1 MIIICTRPM
10 LQLSLLS
17 TTYLDIPCGLVC
29 VGRHE
34 DLFQLALSLQR
45 CDPFLL
51 DVAVSGFPHEE
62 VLDDVPHRFPGQKV
76 ITDVVE
82 VFTVFLD
89 GLLKEIGL

>member
-1 MIIICTRPM
+1 M

-34 DLFQLALSLQR
+34 DLFQLALSLQSF
-45 CDPFLL
+45 DPFLL

-62 VLDDVPHRFPGQKV
+62 VLDDVAHRLPRQEV
-76 ITDVVE
+76 VPDVVE
-82 VFTVFLD
+82 VLAILLD
-89 GLLKEIGL
+89 GLFEQVCLRG